1 MPYTIWPREAQGLLI
16 WGVGGR
22 VRLRERGGER
32 GGGGGGGDTCRL
44 PLLFN
49 TCSLMTLS
57 NFIAS
62 YRESH
67 GHPAVHPSECVE
79 NMCVAGKK
87 HNINCVCCV
96 HSFQLHVCFFYS

>member
-1 MPYTIWPREAQGLLI
+1 MAEGGPGTTNLGCRREGK
-16 WGVGGR
+16 VE
-22 VRLRERGGER
+22 RER
-32 GGGGGGGDTCRL
+32 GDTCRL

-96 HSFQLHVCFFYS
+96 HSFQLHVCFFLIVERILCAYR